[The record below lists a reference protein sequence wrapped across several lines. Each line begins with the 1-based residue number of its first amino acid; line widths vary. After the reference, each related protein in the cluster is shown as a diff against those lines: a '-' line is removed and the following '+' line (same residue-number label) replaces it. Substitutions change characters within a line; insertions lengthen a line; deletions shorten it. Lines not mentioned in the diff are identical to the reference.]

1 MKTKT
6 PIKIL
11 TLTLFVA
18 LISGF
23 TLYKGGYLFS
33 DGRKTAYISDPNGGM
48 AVELKTLAGKGFGL
62 NTFQKLKLKGAF
74 KPNYFDRFH
83 PAPVLITD
91 NHLLSSSKSAII
103 VSREDLKSEYFKQ
116 STTLHDSFLSIL
128 LDRQFDT
135 LKLRKEK

>member
-11 TLTLFVA
+11 TLTLFVT

-33 DGRKTAYISDPNGGM
+33 VGKKPAYISDPNGGTE
-48 AVELKTLAGKGFGL
+48 VGLKTLASKGLGL

-74 KPNYFDRFH
+74 NPNYFDRFH

-91 NHLLSSSKSAII
+91 NHLLSSSKSAVI

-135 LKLRKEK
+135 IKYVQKK

>member
-11 TLTLFVA
+11 TLTLFVT

-33 DGRKTAYISDPNGGM
+33 VGKKATYISDPNGG
-48 AVELKTLAGKGFGL
+48 AGVGLKSLEDKKIGL

-74 KPNYFDRFH
+74 NPKYFDKFH
-83 PAPVLITD
+83 AVPVLVTD

-103 VSREDLKSEYFKQ
+103 ISSGDFKQ

-128 LDRQFDT
+128 LDQQFDT
-135 LKLRKEK
+135 LKSLKE

>member
-1 MKTKT
+1 MKTKKT
-6 PIKIL
+6 IKIL

-48 AVELKTLAGKGFGL
+48 EVELKTLAGKGVGL

-74 KPNYFDRFH
+74 NPNYFDRFH
-83 PAPVLITD
+83 PALITD

-135 LKLRKEK
+135 IKYVQKK